1 MKHYLLVGLT
11 TLLAFSHCITFPNY
25 EVTKSNLSDK
35 RKQEK
40 KIILLSYTQAAR
52 VGDREKKVADESSRK
67 ISEDRF
73 VRVLSLHPKV
83 QSVVTDPNAKYD
95 IKLAV
100 DLDSQVS
107 FYSSTLGMIFTTLS
121 FLTGTLLPSDI
132 EQDSTFTFQFTNEK
146 SKADVKVTRM
156 VHFNTWIGIFTIP
169 LMPFYGLDKQ
179 SEKAFLDIS
188 HSALDEALDKQPK
201 LF

>member
-1 MKHYLLVGLT
+1 MKHYQLLCLT
-11 TLLAFSHCITFPNY
+11 TFLFFGNCITFPNY
-25 EVTKSNLSDK
+25 EATKGTLSDK
-35 RKQEK
+35 GNQEK
-40 KIILLSYTQAAR
+40 KIILLSYTQAAQ
-52 VGDREKKVADESSRK
+52 VGDREKKSADESSRK

-73 VRVLSLHPKV
+73 VRVLSLHPRV
-83 QSVVTDPNAKYD
+83 HSVVTDPNAKYD
-95 IKLAV
+95 VKLSV
-100 DLDSQVS
+100 DLDSHVS
-107 FYSSTLGMIFTTLS
+107 FYSSTLGMVFTTLS

-146 SKADVKVTRM
+146 TKAEAKITRI

-179 SEKAFLDIS
+179 SEKAFFDIS
-188 HSALDEALDKQPK
+188 HSALNEALEKQPK